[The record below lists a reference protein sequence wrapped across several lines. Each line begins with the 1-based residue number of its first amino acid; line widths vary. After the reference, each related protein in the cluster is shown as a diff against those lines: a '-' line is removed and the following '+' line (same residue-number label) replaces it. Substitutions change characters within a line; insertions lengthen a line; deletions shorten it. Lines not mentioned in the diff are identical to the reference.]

1 MISSVYSYLIVEEF
15 PLKSFFSVEC
25 PHFMDLM
32 TLSAMNDKQLTQRLG
47 KLHVEIND
55 TAIVKF
61 VVNTMQ

>member
-1 MISSVYSYLIVEEF
+1 
-15 PLKSFFSVEC
+15 
-25 PHFMDLM
+25 MDLM